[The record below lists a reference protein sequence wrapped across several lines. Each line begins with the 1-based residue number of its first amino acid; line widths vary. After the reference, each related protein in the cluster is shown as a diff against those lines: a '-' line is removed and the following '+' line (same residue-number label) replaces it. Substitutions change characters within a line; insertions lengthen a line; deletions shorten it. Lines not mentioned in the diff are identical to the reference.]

1 MTINLSLGETQRI
14 IASCDAARLTTAQT
28 AYVLATAYWETNRTM
43 QPVREAYYLGD
54 SAEAYRAKLS
64 YYPWY
69 GRGFVQ
75 LTWQANYLKA
85 GQALNVEMLA
95 NPDLALEPT
104 NAASILVEGMVEGWF
119 TGKKLSSYIT
129 ATSCDYVSAR
139 RIINGT
145 DCAKQIAAI
154 ADEYADALTPEPDY
168 PMIRRGSQGAAV
180 RTLQTLLAPQGYTL
194 DIDGSFGG
202 QTETALKSYQRA
214 NSLTADGICGPKTWA
229 ALLED

>member
-1 MTINLSLGETQRI
+1 ST
-14 IASCDAARLTTAQT
+14 
-28 AYVLATAYWETNRTM
+28 
-43 QPVREAYYLGD
+43 
-54 SAEAYRAKLS
+54 
-64 YYPWY
+64 
-69 GRGFVQ
+69 
-75 LTWQANYLKA
+75 
-85 GQALNVEMLA
+85 
-95 NPDLALEPT
+95 
-104 NAASILVEGMVEGWF
+104 
-119 TGKKLSSYIT
+119 
-129 ATSCDYVSAR
+129 CDYVSAR

-214 NSLTADGICGPKTWA
+214 NSLTTDGICGPKTWA